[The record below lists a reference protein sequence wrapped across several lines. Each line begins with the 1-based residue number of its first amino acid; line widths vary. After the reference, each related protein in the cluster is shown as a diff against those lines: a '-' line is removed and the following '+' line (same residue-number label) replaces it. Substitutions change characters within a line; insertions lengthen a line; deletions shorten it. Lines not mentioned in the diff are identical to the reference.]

1 MGPGHDLHAGSY
13 PAFLHSGFS
22 EVPQAGDTGYRP
34 DGGSGLPSLNNQTT
48 PGFPPRFTPRYGST
62 GRERMNRKYRISVRN
77 GVPPDLADR
86 ISALHA
92 AAILHRQRS
101 LQDCAKETDPFQTVV
116 EPAVTEED
124 TKDS

>member
-1 MGPGHDLHAGSY
+1 
-13 PAFLHSGFS
+13 
-22 EVPQAGDTGYRP
+22 
-34 DGGSGLPSLNNQTT
+34 
-48 PGFPPRFTPRYGST
+48 
-62 GRERMNRKYRISVRN
+62 MNRKYKVTVRN
-77 GVPPDLADR
+77 GLPPDLADR

-101 LQDCAKETDPFQTVV
+101 LQNWVKETDPFQTVV